1 MKEEGLLRL
10 REKTADEVFEREGIW
25 NNKTHVKLLRE
36 PFFEE
41 HDCFS
46 LPISILSTTDTAKIF
61 EAKSEF
67 NEFEIHDTSN
77 QRLHI
82 RFCS

>member
-1 MKEEGLLRL
+1 MKSLNA
-10 REKTADEVFEREGIW
+10 REFEIIRRTSSCSE
-25 NNKTHVKLLRE
+25 NR
-36 PFFEE
+36 FFEE
-41 HDCFS
+41 HNCFS